1 MNFNFTF
8 KITKKN
14 KAKSHQIMGQ
24 GPTIQT
30 WGNWTQVINI
40 GKLFENNNLTLIPKP
55 SLHPHRKTNRG
66 LTEVNRAN

>member
-14 KAKSHQIMGQ
+14 KTKSHQIMGQ

-55 SLHPHRKTNRG
+55 S
-66 LTEVNRAN
+66 

>member
-1 MNFNFTF
+1 MNFNFNF

-14 KAKSHQIMGQ
+14 KTKSHQIMGQ

-66 LTEVNRAN
+66 KPSKLMSN